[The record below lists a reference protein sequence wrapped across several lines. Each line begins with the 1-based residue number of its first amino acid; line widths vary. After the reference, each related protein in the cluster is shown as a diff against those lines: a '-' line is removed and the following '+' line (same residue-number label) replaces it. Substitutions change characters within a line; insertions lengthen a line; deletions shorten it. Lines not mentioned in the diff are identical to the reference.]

1 MVNTKIRNS
10 LFFTI
15 CFSII
20 FSNIPGGIQLNFIGG
35 SIGNQLVLY
44 PLLVGLIYTLY
55 CKKKYKNIFI
65 KKKEFVLF
73 SFIYIITGLISIGLG
88 LLQYPFY
95 DEILNG
101 PLTQIPK
108 IPMMISFF
116 SYLQIDFDRN
126 NLILG
131 WMFTRVIKGMLLSY
145 LWTFCMG
152 YIIFCWYKNTG
163 EESFKILT
171 RATLCGV
178 CVILLYSVIELFY
191 LGHVSAAG
199 DILKI
204 VNPYIHSIENDGTW
218 WPPLLWGGQ
227 LRSVFAEP
235 SYFGIYAAFAMPL
248 LWYKLI
254 ETPMSFWKVF
264 WGSILTVFTFCLFLT
279 KARTA
284 VVLFCGEVCLLFL
297 ALAYFRTKAFLKES
311 IIIVACSLIAFIFA
325 NLFIMNVMPL
335 PDKVTAHMT
344 VIRSIEMYIGDNLQ
358 SINGKEKRSNR
369 SRYSV
374 MEADFRT
381 GIEHPLLG
389 VGIGLRDAYVGEK
402 LADMDNKSDEM
413 KRWIQAQKERGVMRA
428 GIPVLGE
435 YTSKFAE
442 TGMVGLLIY
451 LFPAGYLIF
460 LILKKIRKTNDI
472 KIKEQA
478 MFLLFSFLGTMAA
491 GIGDNI
497 NITYCYWVLLGV
509 GYAIYWPARVENE

>member
-1 MVNTKIRNS
+1 MNTKIRNS

-20 FSNIPGGIQLNFIGG
+20 FSNIPEGIRLNFIGG

-55 CKKKYKNIFI
+55 CQNKYKNIFI

-152 YIIFCWYKNTG
+152 YIIFCWHKNTG

-254 ETPMSFWKVF
+254 ETHISLWKFF
-264 WGSILTVFTFCLFLT
+264 WG
-279 KARTA
+279 
-284 VVLFCGEVCLLFL
+284 
-297 ALAYFRTKAFLKES
+297 AFLQHLLS
-311 IIIVACSLIAFIFA
+311 AFF
-325 NLFIMNVMPL
+325 
-335 PDKVTAHMT
+335 
-344 VIRSIEMYIGDNLQ
+344 
-358 SINGKEKRSNR
+358 
-369 SRYSV
+369 
-374 MEADFRT
+374 
-381 GIEHPLLG
+381 
-389 VGIGLRDAYVGEK
+389 
-402 LADMDNKSDEM
+402 
-413 KRWIQAQKERGVMRA
+413 
-428 GIPVLGE
+428 
-435 YTSKFAE
+435 
-442 TGMVGLLIY
+442 
-451 LFPAGYLIF
+451 
-460 LILKKIRKTNDI
+460 
-472 KIKEQA
+472 
-478 MFLLFSFLGTMAA
+478 
-491 GIGDNI
+491 
-497 NITYCYWVLLGV
+497 
-509 GYAIYWPARVENE
+509 